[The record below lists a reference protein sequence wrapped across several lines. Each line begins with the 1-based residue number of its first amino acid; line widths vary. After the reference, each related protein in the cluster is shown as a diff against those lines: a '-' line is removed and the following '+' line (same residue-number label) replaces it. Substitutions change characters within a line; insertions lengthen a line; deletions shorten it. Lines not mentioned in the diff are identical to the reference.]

1 VAKVRRWTGV
11 LAHYIVGALLG
22 TIVTVIGFH
31 LSDVPR
37 DSFRQSA
44 GSTPY
49 LLKAQ
54 APIEGLCRYHAT
66 LNVNELLWQDFAQG
80 GTTIGLVE
88 SPGSYVRISFGRNEG
103 LAPVVAQ
110 TFDVSG
116 HSATLTKGGD
126 FRILKW
132 SMGPFEVAMYAHK
145 VTESE
150 LLRVAR
156 SLRFKFDD
164 SGPRL
169 VSINDRG
176 FQPNGEVLFGGS
188 VFGGLTFDDCQRG
201 AGASP
206 RKVTVLTSRV
216 LTSVERKFAFP
227 WGPDASQRSSDV
239 VSLQRGTTMV
249 RAQRTRARIEGED
262 VQVLTWVENNA
273 QVSVR
278 SNGFSM
284 ETVDA
289 FVRTLTLATLSD
301 YRVMQKG

>member
-1 VAKVRRWTGV
+1 VAKVLWGNGV
-11 LAHYIVGALLG
+11 LSHYIVGALLG
-22 TIVTVIGFH
+22 TTITVLGFR
-31 LSDVPR
+31 LSNDR
-37 DSFRQSA
+37 TDSFRLST

-49 LLKAQ
+49 LLKPQ
-54 APIEGLCRYHAT
+54 APIEGLCRYHAM

-132 SMGPFEVAMYAHK
+132 STGPFEVAMYAHK

-156 SLRFKFDD
+156 SLRFTFDD

-188 VFGGLTFDDCQRG
+188 AFGGLTLDDCQRG
-201 AGASP
+201 AGASR
-206 RKVTVLTSRV
+206 RKVMVLTSRV
-216 LTSVERKFAFP
+216 LSGVETKFAFP

-239 VSLQRGTTMV
+239 VSLQRRTNTV

-289 FVRTLTLATLSD
+289 FIRTLTLATVSD